1 MSSTILPFPTLC
13 GRKILMDRQIY
24 EINSVFSHHIG
35 NVYAVKLTYLDS
47 ESKIQEEW
55 QMANV
60 LSTKIDQ
67 GAAKLLTE
75 SESKKIK
82 ETEVQAELSR
92 QAQAGEG

>member
-1 MSSTILPFPTLC
+1 MSSTILPFPTLY
-13 GRKILMDRQIY
+13 GRKILMDKKIY
-24 EINSVFSHHIG
+24 EIDSIFSHHIG
-35 NVYAVKLTYLDS
+35 NTYAVKLTYRDS
-47 ESKIQEEW
+47 EHQLQEEW